1 MGGWPTGLTRPPGA
15 RPAELERQVRART
28 GPRPEAIEALAARLV
43 GATRAVA
50 LVSYREIT
58 LTCAPDGLPAV
69 LVQLRH
75 LGFEQLIDVDLRPA
89 SGRPYLVHH
98 LLSLSLNARVR
109 VRTPVLALLLPTA
122 RAVYPNAARLE
133 RLAHRDSLDPS
144 EWKVP
149 AKQDQTM
156 GGLYDY

>member
-1 MGGWPTGLTRPPGA
+1 M
-15 RPAELERQVRART
+15 
-28 GPRPEAIEALAARLV
+28 
-43 GATRAVA
+43 
-50 LVSYREIT
+50 SYREIT

-122 RAVYPNAARLE
+122 RAVYPNAARRE

-156 GGLYDY
+156 GGLYDH